1 MFRCVI
7 KYLLWLFLFLRMAI
21 EVGSCLKHK
30 DRYIKDAMNY
40 LEIILYTFTIFYLME
55 IEIDPTSSS
64 SGNTKRLVWFT
75 IDMYPKTEWQQAFG
89 SLAILGSWLNLLMF
103 IRQMPKYG
111 LYVLMFTHV
120 LTTFME
126 FVVVLFIFICAFS
139 FTFIMLLGNKI
150 PFHNIPKSIVTTLVM
165 MIGEMDYGDKLLGH
179 ISEDASGE
187 TPEFTNDMFFS
198 SNVIMIVYSAFC
210 ILMSIIV
217 MNLMTGLAVD
227 DIDQIRQTSE
237 VKKLSMLITESLVR
251 EFDGQMD
258 FGRFCCPWI
267 TNARA
272 KGNISYKDINITHMK
287 NNKIKR
293 NFIMKFFIDEREVN
307 PDDFKTA
314 CNNPLWQPIEQDDV
328 DDIENDNLDEKR
340 EREFVYLKNE
350 FRSMEKQML
359 DMREENDRMNKK
371 LDKSLRLISVKLG
384 HEEAISVTEEVIEEE
399 LEMVRMSSRRRLR

>member
-187 TPEFTNDMFFS
+187 TPEFTMLTNDDPKAAAPS
-198 SNVIMIVYSAFC
+198 SVSCVLHRI
-210 ILMSIIV
+210 
-217 MNLMTGLAVD
+217 
-227 DIDQIRQTSE
+227 Q
-237 VKKLSMLITESLVR
+237 
-251 EFDGQMD
+251 
-258 FGRFCCPWI
+258 
-267 TNARA
+267 
-272 KGNISYKDINITHMK
+272 GNH
-287 NNKIKR
+287 
-293 NFIMKFFIDEREVN
+293 
-307 PDDFKTA
+307 
-314 CNNPLWQPIEQDDV
+314 
-328 DDIENDNLDEKR
+328 
-340 EREFVYLKNE
+340 
-350 FRSMEKQML
+350 
-359 DMREENDRMNKK
+359 
-371 LDKSLRLISVKLG
+371 
-384 HEEAISVTEEVIEEE
+384 SVTCCFASTKPAA
-399 LEMVRMSSRRRLR
+399 SSRCRTSAAVSA